1 MTRILCQCL
10 TLKSF
15 LAIEPLIYFKWMK
28 TIKFYGKCLYLHKSL
43 PMCDI
48 SFQGY
53 GVIELPAFSLLY
65 EVNAFL

>member
-1 MTRILCQCL
+1 MAVLNFEI
-10 TLKSF
+10 
-15 LAIEPLIYFKWMK
+15 IEPAIYFMWMK
-28 TIKFYGKCLYLHKSL
+28 TIKFYGKCQYLHKDL

-53 GVIELPAFSLLY
+53 GVIELSAFSLLH